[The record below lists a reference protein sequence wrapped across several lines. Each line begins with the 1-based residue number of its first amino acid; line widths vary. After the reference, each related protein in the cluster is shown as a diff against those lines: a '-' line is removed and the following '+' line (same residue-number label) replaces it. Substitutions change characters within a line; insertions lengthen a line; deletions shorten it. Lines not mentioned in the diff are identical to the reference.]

1 MQTAGLCWRHG
12 WELLDEGLR
21 WWGRGK
27 VLSLQLLHS
36 PSTMPW
42 PLPGLGHQ
50 WPFLFIFLFTSSW
63 SYPPLEVVVKFGC
76 FCANCLAVWK
86 KLSLESYVRGR
97 EKEGSKGL
105 SCFSHQYKSVE
116 RETMNIFIYYLYGAI
131 NVLGTLQSNKRQWPC
146 CQNLAAWEIRAGLL
160 QLNDQ
165 GWITDGE
172 GMGVWV
178 LQD

>member
-1 MQTAGLCWRHG
+1 MRPWQSP
-12 WELLDEGLR
+12 ELAAFAFP
-21 WWGRGK
+21 
-27 VLSLQLLHS
+27 LHNA
-36 PSTMPW
+36 
-42 PLPGLGHQ
+42 LAFPGHVHQ

-76 FCANCLAVWK
+76 FCANFLAVWK

-97 EKEGSKGL
+97 KKEGSKGL

-131 NVLGTLQSNKRQWPC
+131 NVLGTLQSNKRRWPC
-146 CQNLAAWEIRAGLL
+146 HQNLAAWGMRAGLL

-165 GWITDGE
+165 GWITG
-172 GMGVWV
+172 GQGLGVWD
-178 LQD
+178 LQDSKNPQQLYPHTFIADA